1 MAPSSSRSREDRG
14 APVIV
19 YGRNPV
25 REALRGKRRVQRV
38 FATERAAHEVWLG
51 GVEAEIADDHEIRD
65 RCGSPDHQGIC
76 AEVQAYPY
84 ADADGLLDGE
94 DALVLCLD
102 EVQDPHNL
110 GAVCRVAEVAGC
122 AGVVLPDR
130 RAAEV
135 SPAVCRASAG
145 AVEHLAVARVR
156 NIADWLRSAKE
167 REAWVYGAAGDAKV
181 SYDRPDYRGRVVVV
195 LGSEGRGLR
204 PRVAA
209 ECDELVHLPVR
220 GRVGSLNV
228 STAAAALVYGILHFR
243 AALDRAP

>member
-1 MAPSSSRSREDRG
+1 
-14 APVIV
+14 VIV

-51 GVEAEIADDHEIRD
+51 GLDAQIVDDHEIRE

-76 AEVQAYPY
+76 AEVEAYPY
-84 ADADGLLDGE
+84 ADADGLLDAD

-122 AGVVLPDR
+122 AGVVLPER

-135 SPAVCRASAG
+135 TPAVCRASAG

-156 NIADWLRSAKE
+156 NLADWLRSAKE
-167 REAWVYGAAGDAKV
+167 RDAWVYGAAADAKV
-181 SYDRPDYRGRVVVV
+181 PYERPDYRGRVVLV

-209 ECDELVHLPVR
+209 ECDELVHLPAS
-220 GRVGSLNV
+220 GRVASLNV
-228 STAAAALVYGILHFR
+228 GAAAAALVYGILHFR
-243 AALDRAP
+243 TALDRAP

>member
-1 MAPSSSRSREDRG
+1 
-14 APVIV
+14 VIV

-38 FATERAAHEVWLG
+38 FATERALHEVWLG
-51 GVEAEIADDHEIRD
+51 GVEAQIAGDHEIRD

-76 AEVQAYPY
+76 AEVEAYPY
-84 ADADGLLDGE
+84 ADVDGLLDGE
-94 DALVLCLD
+94 EALVLCLD

-122 AGVVLPDR
+122 AGVVLPER
-130 RAAEV
+130 RSAEV
-135 SPAVCRASAG
+135 TPAVCRASAG

-156 NIADWLRSAKE
+156 NLADWLRSAKE
-167 REAWVYGAAGDAKV
+167 RDAWVYGAAGDAKV
-181 SYDRPDYRGRVVVV
+181 PYHHPDYRGRVVLV

-209 ECDELVHLPVR
+209 ECDELVHLPTR

>member
-1 MAPSSSRSREDRG
+1 MAPSSSRSRDDRG